1 MCYVLTIIDGEW
13 KLRKYETAAELVA
26 AFFGSE
32 YIAENTRSWINGEI
46 LEHWRMVRNSKD
58 AEIIIDGCDSE
69 YEFITAIVEIIEK
82 KNWSNPNYSIFFY
95 PDLFFLRADMAETI
109 RNESAN
115 PEDVKRSIEILN
127 QIKDE
132 IEE

>member
-1 MCYVLTIIDGEW
+1 MCYVLTIKDGEW
-13 KLRKYETAAELVA
+13 KLRKYETAAALVSE
-26 AFFGSE
+26 FFGDE
-32 YIAENTRSWINGEI
+32 YIVENNRSWINGNICEQWSMR
-46 LEHWRMVRNSKD
+46 ENSEGEKT
-58 AEIIIDGCDSE
+58 IIDDCDCE
-69 YEFITAIVEIIEK
+69 YELLTAIVEIIEK

-109 RNESAN
+109 RNENAN